1 LLQGKNKKTL
11 ELVVPALPSSTSGLK
26 SPRTSDTILASNIS
40 VTEFLEALI
49 AEPQIRYLW
58 VPVQSCA
65 TFLGAYKRQ
74 LITGAHLV
82 QTLELE
88 SHNAIIPSYSQ
99 CRIQH
104 PRFTGLASPVAH
116 RKGGAGVG
124 KSGSSYRLRICDTEL
139 ALCKDGGSDTAI
151 HVWPWQEVGEPKH
164 RKTEV
169 RMPWLITDERPHLTP
184 VLADVLQSTRPENL
198 NEAKRRKL
206 SRADSIPPPIVF
218 DAKYHFTIT
227 VFVKDINASSKLV
240 YQITCIRAMAFANGT
255 QPAPEP
261 EDNSLHGSKLIT
273 TSQVPKGKMQKRKGF
288 SLCGLNCMG
297 RKEKEEM
304 DENPDS
310 YPPRRSVDYTQNRPS
325 VADVATPRNLQI
337 VEPPSPP
344 QRRRS
349 SSIAKQT
356 VTEEGDIETP
366 SCSGQSSADENLV
379 TKIPNVVV
387 CSESHE
393 LVLNTTPS
401 PSKNS
406 ASVNLSRYP
415 TYTKSDA
422 TRQFLNEPQ
431 ITSTCTPQL
440 TQVEQAVK
448 STLYSLNTNAPKPSH
463 ESISNEVP
471 QHLVSVT
478 TQKNENTAL
487 GLTGSTGA
495 ENVDDCAAK
504 SQPSPMPSPK
514 KREMVVPPSSPART
528 FTTLHSGIPLPRNP
542 TRAMVGA
549 THHPPS
555 PSGEFIETEASG
567 RSNEATLEVQAAA
580 IDSTI
585 ILGRSVNPDENK
597 SVSGIDVVWESKLS
611 LRPSEDSVFTDSD
624 TNPEENAEV
633 GPMDHPSK
641 SPTSSPVQEIP
652 VTTLTITASDSAI
665 QNGATKADISPA
677 QSRRPSGLISPK
689 VVVNKPGINTYKG
702 RNAPSLSPPVTTG
715 PSGDS
720 PNGGLTATSM
730 PQAAPTAAGVSAKSS
745 NIRPPM
751 VTTETKV
758 TRYQPR
764 SSIPTRS
771 NLAIRNGH
779 DSPSASPSQ
788 VAVARSTSTGIRMPS
803 QLSRQTLAKVTIL
816 RADPNVT
823 KEIRKL
829 EQRRLSNFSAGI
841 TDPSDGHLHRQV
853 EPPVRTCS
861 VTPAHNQTVEA

>member
-1 LLQGKNKKTL
+1 M
-11 ELVVPALPSSTSGLK
+11 
-26 SPRTSDTILASNIS
+26 
-40 VTEFLEALI
+40 
-49 AEPQIRYLW
+49 
-58 VPVQSCA
+58 
-65 TFLGAYKRQ
+65 
-74 LITGAHLV
+74 
-82 QTLELE
+82 
-88 SHNAIIPSYSQ
+88 
-99 CRIQH
+99 
-104 PRFTGLASPVAH
+104 
-116 RKGGAGVG
+116 
-124 KSGSSYRLRICDTEL
+124 RICDTEL

-151 HVWPWQEVGEPKH
+151 HVWPWQEVGEPRH

-261 EDNSLHGSKLIT
+261 EGNSLHGSKLIT
-273 TSQVPKGKMQKRKGF
+273 TSQVSKGKMQKKKGF

-310 YPPRRSVDYTQNRPS
+310 YPSRRSVDYTQNRPS
-325 VADVATPRNLQI
+325 VAEVATPRNLQM

-366 SCSGQSSADENLV
+366 NCSGQSPADENLV

-387 CSESHE
+387 CSKSHE
-393 LVLNTTPS
+393 PVLKTTPS

-422 TRQFLNEPQ
+422 TR
-431 ITSTCTPQL
+431 
-440 TQVEQAVK
+440 
-448 STLYSLNTNAPKPSH
+448 
-463 ESISNEVP
+463 
-471 QHLVSVT
+471 
-478 TQKNENTAL
+478 
-487 GLTGSTGA
+487 LTGSTGA
-495 ENVDDCAAK
+495 ENVGDCAGK

-514 KREMVVPPSSPART
+514 KREMIVPPSSPART

-567 RSNEATLEVQAAA
+567 HSNEATLEVQAAA
-580 IDSTI
+580 MDSTI

-597 SVSGIDVVWESKLS
+597 LGPIGIISSLLHGKNTIATVSGIDVVWESKLS

-624 TNPEENAEV
+624 TNPEENVECLFTE
-633 GPMDHPSK
+633 

-665 QNGATKADISPA
+665 QNGATKADVSPA
-677 QSRRPSGLISPK
+677 TPPPTQLAQTRRPSGLISPK

-702 RNAPSLSPPVTTG
+702 RNALSLSSSVTTG
-715 PSGDS
+715 PGGDS

-771 NLAIRNGH
+771 NLATRNGH

-803 QLSRQTLAKVTIL
+803 QLSRQTLAKVSDSL
-816 RADPNVT
+816 SVPDLVYNLANV
-823 KEIRKL
+823 
-829 EQRRLSNFSAGI
+829 F
-841 TDPSDGHLHRQV
+841 V
-853 EPPVRTCS
+853 
-861 VTPAHNQTVEA
+861 